1 MCNCAVAIVEVLL
14 FATAL
19 CLTDQLL
26 DHDKLLQL
34 TEFNVCCNIV
44 DLPKDFQ
51 FSRWKL
57 VKCYITGVCRLD
69 QLHKLTVRKLIRTIA
84 VQVRIK
90 RVIALTTL

>member
-14 FATAL
+14 FVTAL
-19 CLTDQLL
+19 CVTDQ
-26 DHDKLLQL
+26 QL

-44 DLPKDFQ
+44 DLPIDFQ

-69 QLHKLTVRKLIRTIA
+69 QLHKLTVRKLI
-84 VQVRIK
+84 
-90 RVIALTTL
+90 TLQKLICDSHKNFCDHHKIIL